1 MNAMS
6 SANGLV
12 FNARKHISRVFV
24 YAVLGLFAAYFLLP
38 LFVMLVNS
46 FKDLSEI
53 RGGNLLMP
61 PKSPTAEPWIK
72 AWGEACTGLN
82 CNGVKGYFI
91 NSMVITL
98 PAVFLASAIG
108 AINGYILSKWQ
119 FKGSEAFFALML
131 LGCFIPFQAIL
142 LPMAQ
147 TLGFLGLANSVPG
160 LILVH
165 TVYGIPFT
173 TLFYRNYYV
182 GIPTELISAAKLDGA
197 SFFQTFFK
205 IILPLSTPIII
216 VTVIW
221 EFTNIWNDFLFGVIY
236 SGPTSQP
243 ITVALNNLVNTSTGV
258 KEYNVDMA
266 AAMIAGLPTILVY
279 IISGKYFLRGLVA
292 GAVKG

>member
-1 MNAMS
+1 MKQFHRVVIYS
-6 SANGLV
+6 VLV
-12 FNARKHISRVFV
+12 
-24 YAVLGLFAAYFLLP
+24 LFAVYFLLP
-38 LFVMLVNS
+38 LIVMLFSS
-46 FKDLSEI
+46 FKDLGEI
-53 RGGNLLMP
+53 RSGNLIMP
-61 PKSPTAEPWIK
+61 PESPTIEPWIK

-82 CNGVKGYFI
+82 CDGVKSYFI
-91 NSMVITL
+91 NSFLITV

-108 AINGYILSKWQ
+108 AINGYILAKWR
-119 FKGSEAFFALML
+119 FRGSEVFFAFML
-131 LGCFIPFQAIL
+131 LGCFIPFQAVL

-147 TLGFLGLANSVPG
+147 TLGFLGLANSLPG

-165 TVYGIPFT
+165 TIYGVPFT

-197 SFFQTFFK
+197 GFFQTFYK
-205 IILPLSTPIII
+205 IVLPISTPIII

-266 AAMIAGLPTILVY
+266 AAMIAALPTIIVY
-279 IISGKYFLRGLVA
+279 IVSGKYFLRGLVA

>member
-1 MNAMS
+1 MIANSHFATS
-6 SANGLV
+6 DAFKRSASRFFMYLLL
-12 FNARKHISRVFV
+12 AIS
-24 YAVLGLFAAYFLLP
+24 AVYFLLP
-38 LFVMLVNS
+38 LVVMLFAS

-53 RGGNLLMP
+53 RSGNLLMP
-61 PKSPTAEPWIK
+61 PLEPTIEPWVK
-72 AWGEACTGLN
+72 AWGEACTGLR
-82 CNGVKGYFI
+82 CEGVKDYFI
-91 NSMVITL
+91 NSFLITV

-108 AINGYILSKWQ
+108 AINGYILAKWR
-119 FKGSEAFFALML
+119 FKGCELFFALML

-147 TLGFLGLANSVPG
+147 TLGFLGLANSLPG

-197 SFFQTFFK
+197 SFFQIFIK
-205 IILPLSTPIII
+205 IILPLSGPIII

-236 SGPTSQP
+236 SGPNSQP

-266 AAMIAGLPTILVY
+266 AAVIAALPTIIVY
-279 IISGKYFLRGLVA
+279 IVSGKYFLRGLVA

>member
-1 MNAMS
+1 MTTATISTSNT
-6 SANGLV
+6 NL
-12 FNARKHISRVFV
+12 RKWVNRVLI
-24 YAVLGLFAAYFLLP
+24 YAVLTMFAVYFLLP

-46 FKDLSEI
+46 FKELSEI
-53 RGGNLLMP
+53 RGGNLLLP
-61 PKSPTAEPWIK
+61 PSSPTFEPWIK
-72 AWGEACTGLN
+72 AWGSACTGLN
-82 CNGVKGYFI
+82 CEGVSGYFI
-91 NSMVITL
+91 NSLIITV

-119 FKGSEAFFALML
+119 FKGSELFFAFML

-147 TLGFLGLANSVPG
+147 TLGYLGLANSVPG
-160 LILVH
+160 LIFVH
-165 TVYGIPFT
+165 TIYGIPFT

-197 SFFQTFFK
+197 SFFQTFFR

-236 SGPTSQP
+236 SGPHSQP

-266 AAMIAGLPTILVY
+266 AAMIAALPTILVY

>member
-1 MNAMS
+1 MKQFHRVVIYS
-6 SANGLV
+6 VLV
-12 FNARKHISRVFV
+12 
-24 YAVLGLFAAYFLLP
+24 LFAVYFLLP
-38 LFVMLVNS
+38 LIVMLFSS
-46 FKDLSEI
+46 FKDLGEI
-53 RGGNLLMP
+53 RSGNLIMP
-61 PKSPTAEPWIK
+61 PESPTIEPWIK

-82 CNGVKGYFI
+82 CEGVKSYFI
-91 NSMVITL
+91 NSFLITV

-108 AINGYILSKWQ
+108 AINGYILAKWR
-119 FKGSEAFFALML
+119 FRGSEVFFAFML
-131 LGCFIPFQAIL
+131 LGCFIPFQAVL

-147 TLGFLGLANSVPG
+147 TLGFLGLANSLPG

-165 TVYGIPFT
+165 TVYGVPFT

-197 SFFQTFFK
+197 GFFQTFYR
-205 IILPLSTPIII
+205 IVLPISAPIII

-266 AAMIAGLPTILVY
+266 AAMIAALPTIIVY
-279 IISGKYFLRGLVA
+279 IVSGKYFLRGLVA

>member
-1 MNAMS
+1 MS
-6 SANGLV
+6 SHAIESP
-12 FNARKHISRVFV
+12 ASRSKITLGRICL
-24 YAVLGLFAAYFLLP
+24 YLVLGLFAAYFLLP
-38 LFVMLVNS
+38 LFVMLFS
-46 FKDLSEI
+46 SLKDLSEI
-53 RGGNLLMP
+53 RSGNLVLP
-61 PKSPTAEPWIK
+61 PTDPTVEPWTK

-82 CNGVKGYFI
+82 CNGVKGYFW
-91 NSMVITL
+91 NSFLITV
-98 PAVFLASAIG
+98 PAVFFASAIG
-108 AINGYILSKWQ
+108 AINGYILAKWR

-147 TLGFLGLANSVPG
+147 TLGFLGLANSLPG

-165 TVYGIPFT
+165 VIYGIPFT

-197 SFFQTFFK
+197 SFFQTFFR
-205 IILPLSTPIII
+205 IVLPLSGPIII

-221 EFTNIWNDFLFGVIY
+221 EFTNIWNDFLFGVIF
-236 SGPTSQP
+236 SGPDSQP

-266 AAMIAGLPTILVY
+266 AALIAALPTILIYV
-279 IISGKYFLRGLVA
+279 ISGKYFLRGLVA

>member
-1 MNAMS
+1 MKQ
-6 SANGLV
+6 
-12 FNARKHISRVFV
+12 FHRVFI
-24 YAVLGLFAAYFLLP
+24 YAVLTLFAVYFLLP
-38 LFVMLVNS
+38 LVVMLFSS
-46 FKDLSEI
+46 FKDLGEI
-53 RGGNLLMP
+53 RSGNLIMP
-61 PKSPTAEPWIK
+61 PASPTIEPWIK

-82 CNGVKGYFI
+82 CDGVKSYFI
-91 NSMVITL
+91 NSFLITV

-108 AINGYILSKWQ
+108 AINGYILAKWR
-119 FKGSEAFFALML
+119 FRGSEVFFAFML
-131 LGCFIPFQAIL
+131 LGCFIPFQAVL

-147 TLGFLGLANSVPG
+147 TLGFLGLANSLPG

-165 TVYGIPFT
+165 TVYGVPFT

-197 SFFQTFFK
+197 GFFQTFYR
-205 IILPLSTPIII
+205 IVLPISAPIII

-236 SGPTSQP
+236 SGPASQP

-266 AAMIAGLPTILVY
+266 AAMIAALPTIIVY
-279 IISGKYFLRGLVA
+279 IVSGKYFLRGLVA